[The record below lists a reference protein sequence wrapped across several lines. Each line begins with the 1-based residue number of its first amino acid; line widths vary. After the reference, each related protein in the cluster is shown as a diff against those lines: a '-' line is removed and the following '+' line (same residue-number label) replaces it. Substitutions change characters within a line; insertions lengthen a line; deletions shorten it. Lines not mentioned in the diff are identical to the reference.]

1 MAENTLRNLY
11 ALIKEGFGKGK
22 ELKKKIKGKKLK
34 VKIGLGST
42 KTAKAIKKHNKA
54 LEDALKY

>member
-1 MAENTLRNLY
+1 MPKETLKELY
-11 ALIKEGFGKGK
+11 SLIREGFGKGK
-22 ELKKKIKGKKLK
+22 KLKKKLKDKKLK

-42 KTAKAIKKHNKA
+42 PTAKAIKKHNKA

>member
-1 MAENTLRNLY
+1 MPKQTLKELY
-11 ALIKEGFGKGK
+11 SLIREGFGKGK
-22 ELKKKIKGKKLK
+22 KLRKKIKDKKLK

-42 KTAKAIKKHNKA
+42 PTAKAIKKHNKA